1 MNQAEEIVS
10 RNEGDI
16 NDLINHINQEIR
28 VSTIINKKL
37 DDGLYKNFIQEKT
50 KQLLTI
56 KSELQQALIK
66 YQKAKE
72 LIK

>member
-66 YQKAKE
+66 YQIAKE